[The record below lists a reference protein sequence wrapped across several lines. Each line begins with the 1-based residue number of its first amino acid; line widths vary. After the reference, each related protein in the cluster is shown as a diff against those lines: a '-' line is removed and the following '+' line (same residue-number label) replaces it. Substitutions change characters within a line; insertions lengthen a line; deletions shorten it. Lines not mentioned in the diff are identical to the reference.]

1 MKYTFAYKL
10 HVPVPYTD
18 IYMCKS
24 VNGMSWIGNK
34 IIFTETDYIIDT
46 NDVQL
51 ISIGFTPEIN
61 KIYNFNATAE
71 IVEISKN
78 IDVLQVKISGYLT
91 EFYECT
97 DIRYL
102 R

>member
-46 NDVQL
+46 NDV
-51 ISIGFTPEIN
+51 
-61 KIYNFNATAE
+61 
-71 IVEISKN
+71 
-78 IDVLQVKISGYLT
+78 
-91 EFYECT
+91 
-97 DIRYL
+97 
-102 R
+102 